1 VLYGYV
7 WVHLHGFLGILTFV
21 VNLIAFA
28 LIVDWVSDREIDHF
42 KGGATIVTAAR
53 SHSMTDTTTRTHAS
67 PHTHT
72 HTHTLTTARTPY

>member
-28 LIVDWVSDREIDHF
+28 LIVSWVSDRDIDHF
-42 KGGATIVTAAR
+42 KGGATI
-53 SHSMTDTTTRTHAS
+53 SHIPLRTS
-67 PHTHT
+67 C
-72 HTHTLTTARTPY
+72 